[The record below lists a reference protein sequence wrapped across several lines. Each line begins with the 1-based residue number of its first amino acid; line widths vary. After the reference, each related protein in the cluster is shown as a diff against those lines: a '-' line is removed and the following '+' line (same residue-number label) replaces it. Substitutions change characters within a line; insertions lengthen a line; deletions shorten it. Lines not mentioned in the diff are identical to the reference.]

1 MHVSTQSSNV
11 SYPLSIVT
19 STIDNSYVSKIND
32 EQQQNH
38 MKYELKN
45 EKQENIGGESVK
57 ASPQFSDTNQSAQR
71 LIHPKKRKFDV
82 TEFEDNK
89 KGQSLTP
96 TGIKNGSSLVP
107 PSTTCS
113 FQNRPGEST
122 SAIVTFISGMVQPSL
137 ITNNNN
143 FTNAQQ
149 FKNVI
154 IPFDKKL
161 FKIHNQATL
170 TPINTNSIQLGPN
183 ISYQAIENIMPAT
196 TNSNVQKVNEEDV
209 IDLSEW
215 CDHRILAKRNDYYAC
230 GVIRSCDGKSKIQVE
245 FDPPDG
251 GVQVYQNVFNAG
263 RFDIVSDASPSIS
276 DIKIGLKV
284 CVRTLLPKNQSHV
297 FVEGTI
303 KNIDSLTKQIEVH
316 LNRNP
321 CDTKLVKRADIRL
334 LRPPWWDELSDYQTN
349 VSSSCTPKKEETTS
363 FHANR
368 YSNDVNPSNKIHEQ
382 STIVYSRIQNEKN
395 IHNRSVI
402 EESSYSIP
410 QRFEPHS
417 VPLQLHQV
425 LPTLQT
431 SDNYYRTAATSPF
444 QNSQNV
450 ENLTSSN
457 NRCSSLISKNNL
469 IQQSDIQIQGL
480 PILPMCSP
488 STTDEVQRRYNE
500 EYESDDELR
509 RGDITFSV
517 DGGSSKRSSIQ
528 SRGSTSSLLEH
539 GSLTPRSQPATP
551 RSQATTPHRF
561 KKGDVVSTPSGIRKK
576 FNGKQWRRLCSNE
589 TCSKE
594 SQRRGYCSRHL
605 SQKGNA
611 LRSSTGAP
619 SHFSS
624 RSSSK
629 TQNDEDTSR
638 DSETSPNY
646 RVTGRFDQE
655 ETDVANMLVSL
666 SSSRS
671 ATPAFSSPTA
681 HGTSPINVG
690 QSPLTVGN
698 RQNVFM
704 PIGGSPAQSDSNT
717 YKSSVSPISYGSTNH
732 QQVIRPELV
741 RPLQHLAPPVC
752 QQQALPVQ
760 VLGNTTSVIR
770 ISPASSNPHQIVRP
784 VIVDPTHLIPVLPT
798 GTLDHQNKTMTK
810 NGIST
815 GSVYQ
820 WHTLLPIIN
829 APNTPSIGS
838 KQIVFAT
845 SPKFNSNTCSSNI
858 NDQKQSSSIETGENE
873 DDQGDDDVFETE
885 PVKYSS
891 STGSNRLNEG
901 QTNSIDENKSTDLIA
916 QNKRRTQSCSA
927 LQAFKDSQNSLSKNP
942 RIRRPMNAFMIF
954 SKRHRALV
962 HQQHPNQDNRTVS
975 KILGEWWYALKSEEK
990 IKYHEL
996 ASEVKEAHFKAHPEW
1011 KWCSK
1016 DRRKSSSS
1024 TKDSH
1029 GRMDSFDGGDSF
1041 DEKSPNT
1048 LNDTNT
1054 SGIDIIPLT
1063 IPHYN
1068 MTEDRRSNPDG
1079 EREDEHIDVITTEEN
1094 SHCVESIQSNKHV
1107 SEEGQQSDEEEIMIT
1122 QESAPSSG
1130 QTVEIDL
1137 KCAEKVTDSD
1147 LDETEEYRTSVK
1159 HRLQNEDSKKGNSN
1173 KDVNESV
1180 SKQKLVSASQN
1191 NEQNSKS
1198 SQNMYPYN
1206 CPKTPFVS
1214 AFHPTGGAF
1223 KMMPQSPKIAT
1234 QIKQQNNLEHGSTP
1248 SINSNSSAFNFPS
1261 PHPIDMSQCPLQKD
1275 HTLSENNYLSSHNKD
1290 LLTVNKRSSACSTIT
1305 SIIVNKKSEN
1315 LSSYSSTNTIKYVRS
1330 EFRSNDSFHHV
1341 FNNAGENGSQISS
1354 QNHSST
1360 TPLLVIDNND
1370 DNKIKSNFFK
1380 NKLLISSYSKACN
1393 AVNSG
1398 SNLHNTNI
1406 KYVKED
1412 SSNNQGNGGII
1423 VLTQSSLADILN
1435 TNTITTT
1442 NNKSH
1447 SIINKDPIHTKQFFM
1462 INSPNCNSTL
1472 QVTTSSSTSNSATA
1486 VSVPSLVTTNQILS
1500 GKKSIMLAVN
1510 NSNPQ
1515 SLAFAVPIED
1525 TYFNARP
1532 KLFSTGNLQT
1542 SDSLN
1547 SFTFKGTDSSSI
1559 KGSSVQY
1566 VKVPNLVLSTQ
1577 GLHTPSF
1584 NTNMLNVQVKQESP
1598 ESPCSKLMQNKHSEE
1613 ILQNAAENI
1622 EKPKNSFDNI
1632 QSNDK
1637 ISEKVKKQEDEKP
1650 DSEKKAFVLAPTP
1663 AQLGKAPLQRRQNI
1677 GNIQLISKDSVS
1689 PTNIYGVDESNTKA
1703 SIEDLQSQT
1712 SPTLKKQ
1719 NLKKPKTDQ
1728 IDKVLKT
1735 VDFEKKFQTL
1745 PQFKPQDCQSPSA
1758 ISVPS
1763 SPRVFTQSY
1772 RKKQQIGQKTEDVF
1786 DSDTPSL
1793 VSATTPSS
1801 SFVTGNH
1808 FFGPEFSV
1816 EQLKSMA
1823 AETNMAENTEKS
1835 PKTPKTP
1842 SQKSADATEK
1852 GHRKVLEQRRQL
1864 VLQLFKDHGYF
1875 PTTQATNTFQC
1886 NAHQGITPQSAG
1898 PFTPNVIDAPGSS
1911 TDL

>member
-122 SAIVTFISGMVQPSL
+122 SAIVTFIS
-137 ITNNNN
+137 
-143 FTNAQQ
+143 
-149 FKNVI
+149 
-154 IPFDKKL
+154 
-161 FKIHNQATL
+161 
-170 TPINTNSIQLGPN
+170 GPN

-1275 HTLSENNYLSSHNKD
+1275 HTLSENNYLSSHNK
-1290 LLTVNKRSSACSTIT
+1290 
-1305 SIIVNKKSEN
+1305 
-1315 LSSYSSTNTIKYVRS
+1315 
-1330 EFRSNDSFHHV
+1330 
-1341 FNNAGENGSQISS
+1341 
-1354 QNHSST
+1354 
-1360 TPLLVIDNND
+1360 
-1370 DNKIKSNFFK
+1370 
-1380 NKLLISSYSKACN
+1380 
-1393 AVNSG
+1393 
-1398 SNLHNTNI
+1398 
-1406 KYVKED
+1406 
-1412 SSNNQGNGGII
+1412 
-1423 VLTQSSLADILN
+1423 
-1435 TNTITTT
+1435 
-1442 NNKSH
+1442 
-1447 SIINKDPIHTKQFFM
+1447 
-1462 INSPNCNSTL
+1462 
-1472 QVTTSSSTSNSATA
+1472 ATA

-1542 SDSLN
+1542 R
-1547 SFTFKGTDSSSI
+1547 TDSSSI